1 MSPLKCT
8 MCLLKS
14 TIVIVMWMG
23 TISCGTDTIM
33 EPPGPKA
40 SMEADKPDPLV
51 GLSTETPE
59 LNAESISLAIDSV
72 LSTIAA
78 MQTSTPTMKYFVK
91 PTPSPTP
98 TMTPNPTH
106 TPTPTVLPTS
116 TPTLS
121 TVISNIMPTIV
132 RIRIRES
139 DSTSTSSGIIYEVDR
154 SSGAALIIT
163 SGSALWDPMEITV
176 ILDNSTEYIAQLLG
190 VYREKDLAV
199 LEVCC
204 NQDFMSVTMGDALM
218 LTVGADVISVGSS
231 DESGSGIRVSRGI
244 VSAIRF
250 QSDENRWLIQTD
262 LSVPRDASG
271 SALLTRQG
279 KLVGINTAMLNGIET
294 LSKEGYSFAV
304 SEVTISDTLLSLETG
319 S

>member
-23 TISCGTDTIM
+23 IISCGANTTMESSEPNASTDV
-33 EPPGPKA
+33 
-40 SMEADKPDPLV
+40 DKPDSLV
-51 GLSTETPE
+51 GLSTETLEP
-59 LNAESISLAIDSV
+59 NAESISVAIDSV

-78 MQTSTPTMKYFVK
+78 MQTSTPTMKYSVK
-91 PTPSPTP
+91 PTPTTTP
-98 TMTPNPTH
+98 TMTPDPTH

-121 TVISNIMPTIV
+121 TVISKIMPTIV
-132 RIRIRES
+132 RIETRKS
-139 DSTSTSSGIIYEVDR
+139 DSTSTFSGIIYEVDR
-154 SSGAALIIT
+154 SSGSALIIT
-163 SGSALWDPMEITV
+163 SGSALTDSVEITV
-176 ILDNSTEYIAQLLG
+176 IVDDSTEYIGQLLG
-190 VYREKDLAV
+190 LYRGKDLAV
-199 LEVCC
+199 LKVCC
-204 NQDFMSVTMGDALM
+204 NQDFMSVPMGDALM
-218 LTVGADVISVGSS
+218 LTVGADVISMGSS

-262 LSVPRDASG
+262 LSVPRDGSG

-304 SEVTISDTLLSLETG
+304 SEVTILDTLLSLEAG